1 MVKRPGKILAVLLLF
16 TCLTAG
22 ADDKRLALVR
32 KIQGT
37 EQLPDTL
44 SRQLQSLTLQVVAKQ
59 KDYDL
64 LLSGTDTP
72 NASLVDMVAVE
83 SEIGRDG
90 NYYSIE
96 ARLLDIKS
104 KKLITKASRGQV
116 REEDLLRLFQGALES
131 LFLPD
136 PDKTP
141 EKKEVEPTP
150 KAENIPR
157 QQQKN
162 PPTLQ
167 TNQPNLPSLDF
178 KQRVKDLKSGTDNAI
193 AKLVEE
199 KKQAE
204 AAAKSQTKTNSSS
217 IQPKATVA
225 ALKSEKIVE
234 KKEPTLKSY
243 ERQHVLSVGYDS
255 RQVDSDYYISTATK
269 AQLLTMKASGHIPIR
284 LFDGKLAGSYDLSY
298 SRALSVPV
306 ELPTVYQAGLSA
318 TWLGRFVKTSAGVL
332 RDSSFFVN
340 LPTPGEGLLPSSISS
355 TWMRIRSEVTFDY
368 RGRWIVAASYG
379 MPMMVETDYKP
390 LAKAKEWKGTN
401 LNVSIT
407 PPYSYKS
414 WQTALTVDQMNLTT
428 QGDRPFTLNE
438 SRVALSIR
446 RSL

>member
-1 MVKRPGKILAVLLLF
+1 MVKRAGKILAVLIIF
-16 TCLTAG
+16 TCMAAG

-37 EQLPDTL
+37 EQLPETL

-59 KDYDL
+59 KDYEL

-96 ARLLDIKS
+96 ARLLDIRT
-104 KKLITKASRGQV
+104 KKLLTKASRGSV

-131 LFLPD
+131 LFIPD
-136 PDKTP
+136 PEKALK
-141 EKKEVEPTP
+141 KKEIEPAQKT
-150 KAENIPR
+150 ENLPR
-157 QQQKN
+157 QKQKY
-162 PPTLQ
+162 PSTLQ
-167 TNQPNLPSLDF
+167 TNQPNLPALDF
-178 KQRVKDLKSGTDNAI
+178 KQRVKDLKSGTDQAI
-193 AKLVEE
+193 AKVVEE
-199 KKQAE
+199 KEQ
-204 AAAKSQTKTNSSS
+204 AAAVKKETKNNPSTN
-217 IQPKATVA
+217 QPPTTLA
-225 ALKSEKIVE
+225 AMKSEAFVE
-234 KKEPTLKSY
+234 KKEPISKVY
-243 ERQHVLSVGYDS
+243 PRQHVLMVGYDS

-269 AQLLTMKASGHIPIR
+269 AQLLTMKASGHLP
-284 LFDGKLAGSYDLSY
+284 LSMFDGKIAGSYDLAY
-298 SRALSVPV
+298 SRGLSAPV
-306 ELPTVYQAGLSA
+306 ELPTIYQAGLSA
-318 TWLGRFVKTSAGVL
+318 TWLGTFLKTSVGVL
-332 RDSSFFVN
+332 KDSSFFVN
-340 LPTPGEGLLPSSISS
+340 LPSPGEGIFPSSISS
-355 TWMRIRSEVTFDY
+355 TWMRIRSEITLDF

-379 MPMMVETDYKP
+379 MPLMVETDYKP
-390 LAKAKEWKGTN
+390 LSKAKEWKGTN

-414 WQTALTVDQMNLTT
+414 WETALTVDQMNLTT